1 MIIHPPLDLCVTLRV
16 CWFFSLLVLFQKLF
30 TFHYSLFTV
39 VWRSVIH
46 YSLFVIHCSVAQRY
60 SLFTLRY
67 SLHSGAAL
75 FTFHY
80 SLFTVVWRS
89 VIHFSLF
96 VIHCSVAQRYSL
108 FTLRYSLH
116 SGAALFTFHY
126 SLFTVI
132 IICSTFVCVFKQN
145 NYKNMLYAITLV
157 YSSTCL
163 LIDLS
168 YYIFIL
174 ILIHSNHFI

>member
-1 MIIHPPLDLCVTLRV
+1 MRYFEFL
-16 CWFFSLLVLFQKLF
+16 S
-30 TFHYSLFTV
+30 
-39 VWRSVIH
+39 
-46 YSLFVIHCSVAQRY
+46 FVPK
-60 SLFTLRY
+60 
-67 SLHSGAAL
+67 
-75 FTFHY
+75 
-80 SLFTVVWRS
+80 

-108 FTLRYSLH
+108 FTIRYSLAALFTLSLFVIHYIVAQRYSLFTIRYSLH
-116 SGAALFTFHY
+116 SGAALFTFHS

-145 NYKNMLYAITLV
+145 NYKNLLYAISLV
-157 YSSTCL
+157 YLSTCL

-174 ILIHSNHFI
+174 ILIYSNHFI

>member
-1 MIIHPPLDLCVTLRV
+1 MRYFEFL
-16 CWFFSLLVLFQKLF
+16 S
-30 TFHYSLFTV
+30 
-39 VWRSVIH
+39 
-46 YSLFVIHCSVAQRY
+46 FVPK
-60 SLFTLRY
+60 
-67 SLHSGAAL
+67 
-75 FTFHY
+75 
-80 SLFTVVWRS
+80 

-108 FTLRYSLH
+108 FTIGVIHFSLLVIHYIVAQRYSLFTIRYSLRSVIHFSLFVIHFSVAQRYSLFTIRYSLH

-132 IICSTFVCVFKQN
+132 IICSTFVCMFKQN
-145 NYKNMLYAITLV
+145 NYKNLLYAISLV
-157 YSSTCL
+157 YLSTCL

-174 ILIHSNHFI
+174 ILIYSNHFI